1 MNRVLK
7 STAVFA
13 GAGLLGPLVVYA
25 TWPVSRFNTLVPK
38 SVSNF
43 RYDFVFLLWPTQP
56 MAVVEVSIGRL
67 AAAALAIGANL
78 LLFAALGAAVGTLAR
93 TRTRLIAGYAVV
105 CGLIFYF
112 DLWGAGFSLA
122 YLNVF
127 ALVVALILYAI
138 PFWVVMRASA
148 MPRSA

>member
-1 MNRVLK
+1 MNSILR
-7 STAVFA
+7 STVVFA
-13 GAGLLGPLVVYA
+13 GAGLLGPLVRFA
-25 TWPVSRFNTLVPK
+25 TWPASRFDTLVPK

-43 RYDFVFLLWPTQP
+43 LYDFVLLLWPTQP
-56 MAVVEVSIGRL
+56 MAVVEVSIGRV
-67 AAAALAIGANL
+67 AAVALAIVANL
-78 LLFAALGAAVGTLAR
+78 LLFAVLGAMVGTQAR
-93 TRTRLIAGYAVV
+93 TRARLIAGYAVV
-105 CGLIFYF
+105 CGLIFYI